1 MGNNF
6 PNIALFGPGFKDFD
20 KFFVGFE
27 DSAKQLQTLH
37 ADLTK
42 NIPNYPPYNIRKND
56 ENSYT
61 IEIAVAG
68 FGQNEIDIEIDGG
81 KLIVKG
87 NVDASLDALED
98 NFLFKGIA
106 TRAFTRAFAIDDH
119 IEVKNAELF
128 NGMLKIALERFVPEE
143 AKPKKVPVKTGRGKQ
158 FLQEDEYDKAAERL

>member
-1 MGNNF
+1 MGNSF
-6 PNIALFGPGFKDFD
+6 PQLALFGPGFKDFD

-27 DSAKQLQTLH
+27 ESAAHLQKLH
-37 ADLTK
+37 DDLTK

-56 ENSYT
+56 DNNYT
-61 IEIAVAG
+61 IELAVAG
-68 FGQNEIDIEIDGG
+68 FGESEIDITIDGG

-87 NVDASLDALED
+87 NVDTATDALED

-128 NGMLKIALERFVPEE
+128 NGMLKIALERMIPE
-143 AKPKKVPVKTGRGKQ
+143 ASKPKKVPVKTSGKKE
-158 FLQEDEYDKAAERL
+158 LLREGE

>member
-1 MGNNF
+1 MTHLT
-6 PNIALFGPGFKDFD
+6 LFGPGFKDFD

-27 DSAKQLQTLH
+27 DHAKQLQSLH

-42 NIPNYPPYNIRKND
+42 NIPNYPPYNIRKNS

-68 FGQNEIDIEIDGG
+68 FGESEIDVEIDGG

-87 NVDASLDALED
+87 NVDAATEALED

-128 NGMLKIALERFVPEE
+128 NGMLKIALERLIPEE
-143 AKPKKVPVKTGRGKQ
+143 QQPKKVKVKTAGKKE
-158 FLQEDEYDKAAERL
+158 LLREDSYDKAAETL